1 MYRLIST
8 GLGVT
13 TLIVMVGAGC
23 RARLDKTPRES
34 QSSATASRSS
44 RAEHAEAD
52 QPRRYTYTSRPYPL
66 DERGFSPVD
75 RALAEAF
82 ACNEMISDDG
92 SLNPYVLKVISA
104 YPLDGSYPYHCSWDP
119 REYDI
124 YNGVTQ
130 EYEGFWVDNA
140 STIMQFETGTVD
152 ESGRIWTMTSE
163 MADPGGGRMARRS
176 VITLEDEDHH
186 SMESFFIR
194 EGKEFKGME
203 IRYTRSS

>member
-1 MYRLIST
+1 MSEETQDAAAAMAPGPQHDRFKPFLGTFRAQVKVWMGGGEPMVST
-8 GLGVT
+8 GTMVNTLELG
-13 TLIVMVGAGC
+13 G
-23 RARLDKTPRES
+23 
-34 QSSATASRSS
+34 
-44 RAEHAEAD
+44 
-52 QPRRYTYTSRPYPL
+52 RYVRQEYTGDPVEGPFG
-66 DERGFSPVD
+66 DFEGHGFW
-75 RALAEAF
+75 
-82 ACNEMISDDG
+82 G
-92 SLNPYVLKVISA
+92 
-104 YPLDGSYPYHCSWDP
+104 
-119 REYDI
+119 

-194 EGKEFKGME
+194 EGQEFKGME